1 MKQDLRELRL
11 RQVEERLA
19 TWRGLPLAVP
29 PRGGWIR
36 MIREAL
42 GMTTPQLARR
52 LGLTR
57 QSVAALEQREAAGTI
72 TLEALRRAAESM
84 DCEVVYA
91 VVPRVELGQ
100 MIRNRAVQRAE
111 DQLARVGHSMRLEA
125 QGVSAAEH
133 DRQVREAADALLR
146 GSRRDLWND

>member
-1 MKQDLRELRL
+1 
-11 RQVEERLA
+11 
-19 TWRGLPLAVP
+19 
-29 PRGGWIR
+29 

-57 QSVAALEQREAAGTI
+57 QSVAALQQREAAGTI
-72 TLEALRRAAESM
+72 TLEALRRAAEAM

-100 MIRNRAVQRAE
+100 MIRNRAGQEAE